1 MFQAKRFSGGS
12 LNQGISSI
20 LKPVCGTCPVEV
32 PGVENIDCSDL
43 ILGHQ
48 DYCLETGKILKRI
61 GLGEPIRLVAKDTM
75 KRGVEI
81 PSASK

>member
-1 MFQAKRFSGGS
+1 M
-12 LNQGISSI
+12 
-20 LKPVCGTCPVEV
+20 LKLLLGDPNARCGTCPVEE

-61 GLGEPIRLVAKDTM
+61 GFGEPIRFV
-75 KRGVEI
+75 GEGSVEES
-81 PSASK
+81 PSK